1 MSASREL
8 PAPARRVMVVFALL
22 AVGSLAIRIPELAT
36 WTWAQVATAIGLAAT
51 AAISEQFPVAFSH
64 RTETENFSV
73 TDALWVPVLIL
84 APPSVLTVGVFLGTL
99 VGHAFRRWS
108 WFKVAFNACQF
119 VVAITAAEL
128 VYQLFQRMF
137 GFSTSF
143 SLMTWV
149 ACVIAM
155 SCYLAI
161 NEVGVGT

>member
-1 MSASREL
+1 
-8 PAPARRVMVVFALL
+8 
-22 AVGSLAIRIPELAT
+22 
-36 WTWAQVATAIGLAAT
+36 
-51 AAISEQFPVAFSH
+51 H

-161 NEVGVGT
+161 NELAVAMIISKIEGTSVRKVVMLPGGLNLLHAAGNLTVGMLAALVWRTGPVGLPLLVAPIVLSFFA